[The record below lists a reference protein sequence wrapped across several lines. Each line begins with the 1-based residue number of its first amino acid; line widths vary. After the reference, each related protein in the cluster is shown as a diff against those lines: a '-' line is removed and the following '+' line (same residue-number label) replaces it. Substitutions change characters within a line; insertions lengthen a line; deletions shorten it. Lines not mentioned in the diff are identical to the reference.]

1 MFKWLLPKETSFF
14 DFFEAHGDVLV
25 RSAQKLCDLFAEG
38 TNIPA
43 HAAEIKELEHEAD
56 QITHSCVEAL
66 HLTFL
71 TPFERNDILRLISQ
85 LDDIVDLIE
94 NIASR
99 CMIYRINTTN
109 GDVQKQARLLFR
121 ATLEIQQALKIL
133 RNPREVEPLRHLFS
147 NVNALEHEAD
157 DVYREALGRLFSEET
172 DARELIKWKEIYEE
186 MEDAIDGCE
195 DVVNIIEGVVLES

>member
-94 NIASR
+94 NIGPVA
-99 CMIYRINTTN
+99 
-109 GDVQKQARLLFR
+109 
-121 ATLEIQQALKIL
+121 
-133 RNPREVEPLRHLFS
+133 
-147 NVNALEHEAD
+147 
-157 DVYREALGRLFSEET
+157 
-172 DARELIKWKEIYEE
+172 
-186 MEDAIDGCE
+186 
-195 DVVNIIEGVVLES
+195 